1 MFAVGINAHKEKYI
15 RRKEIWTGGNYM
27 HRKSDVDCPG
37 LNPGLHCK
45 KLASK
50 SLNHCM
56 IFLDLATG
64 TNIVDTLVK
73 LSMNI

>member
-1 MFAVGINAHKEKYI
+1 MRTKKNILDG
-15 RRKEIWTGGNYM
+15 RKSSRSKFM
-27 HRKSDVDCPG
+27 HRKSDMDGIG
-37 LNPGLHCK
+37 LNLGLHCE

>member
-1 MFAVGINAHKEKYI
+1 
-15 RRKEIWTGGNYM
+15 M

-37 LNPGLHCK
+37 LDPGLHCE

-56 IFLDLATG
+56 TFLDLATG
-64 TNIVDTLVK
+64 KNIVDTFLK
-73 LSMNI
+73 LGMNI